1 MSLTTQAPVSPAYPR
16 EWRAIQWGILWLPF
30 NPIMALLGLLFAL
43 FSLWKQAFRPLVATP
58 MAKGFALLSVW
69 LVLTTLMAEHKGEAL
84 LGLANFLPYF
94 ALFLAYR
101 LVFRHFSQLRYL
113 AWILS
118 LSALVLVILGLGQIY
133 GGWATPAWLSVL
145 GTNLVAEG
153 RPEGRMSSLL
163 MYANLFSA
171 HLLMVLP
178 LSLGLLID
186 QWRFGQALSDKA
198 HWRGLAGLGLICFA
212 EIVALFLTDSRSAW
226 GLTAL
231 ILVAYALYLSWYRL
245 VALIA
250 GGAGLVLWSAFGPWG
265 REPLRQII
273 PRYFWARLSDEL
285 YPDRYKTAFRSTQW
299 DFALQMLSQR
309 PLTGWGLR
317 NFTPLYQAAMNVWLG
332 HPHSLPLMLLAEI
345 GIPGTL
351 LFLGLVGSVLYQA
364 TRLCWRLGQRREHK
378 HRQRLHL
385 LLFAYLLAFGSVT
398 LFNLFDV
405 TLFDLRVNL
414 LGWILLSAIAGV
426 SQGPFPRPT
435 HDDKLST

>member
-1 MSLTTQAPVSPAYPR
+1 
-16 EWRAIQWGILWLPF
+16 
-30 NPIMALLGLLFAL
+30 MAVPGLLFAL
-43 FSLWKQAFRPLVATP
+43 LSLWKQAFRPILMTP
-58 MAKGFALLSVW
+58 MGKGFALLSGW
-69 LVLTTLMAEHKGEAL
+69 LVLTTLTAEHKGEAL

-101 LVFRHFSQLRYL
+101 LVFRHFSQLRHL
-113 AWILS
+113 AGVLS

-133 GGWATPAWLSVL
+133 GGWSTPAWLSSL
-145 GTNLVAEG
+145 GTNLVATG

-186 QWRFGQALSDKA
+186 QWRSGQAIPTPV
-198 HWRGLAGLGLICFA
+198 HWRRLAGFGLICWA

-231 ILVAYALYLSWYRL
+231 ILMCYALYLSWYRL

-250 GGAGLVLWSAFGPWG
+250 GLAGLVLWSAFGPWG
-265 REPLRQII
+265 REPLRQIV
-273 PRYFWARLSDEL
+273 PRYLWARLSDEL
-285 YPDRYKTAFRSTQW
+285 YPDRYRTAFRSTQW
-299 DFALQMLSQR
+299 DFSLQMLEQR

-317 NFTPLYQAAMNVWLG
+317 NFTPLYQVAMNVWLG

-351 LFLGLVGSVLYQA
+351 LFLGLVGVVLYQA
-364 TRLCWRLGQRREHK
+364 TRLCFRLSQRGRPLQ
-378 HRQRLHL
+378 RQRLHL
-385 LLFAYLLAFGSVT
+385 LLFSYLLAFGSIT

-405 TLFDLRVNL
+405 SLFDLRVNL
-414 LGWILLSAIAGV
+414 LGWLLLSAIAGV
-426 SQGPFPRPT
+426 SQRP
-435 HDDKLST
+435 LSRPALNSASLA